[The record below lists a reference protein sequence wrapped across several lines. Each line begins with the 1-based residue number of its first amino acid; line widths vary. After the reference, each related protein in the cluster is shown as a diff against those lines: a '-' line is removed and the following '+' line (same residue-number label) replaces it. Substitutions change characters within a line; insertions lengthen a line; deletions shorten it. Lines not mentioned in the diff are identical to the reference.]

1 VAVWSLKSAILYN
14 FEKRTGGKYYLYFV
28 RDFNCK
34 IVEYSINHIN
44 HQKPILFL
52 TQTKY
57 RFLRHSIFLISFFV
71 FLYQMSPLHE
81 YNDED
86 RIPML
91 LIVYSFFVL
100 MFYVNMY
107 VLIPSFLMK
116 GQWPWYILILCLID
130 AAGLYML
137 SSITT
142 TYFPKVDT
150 ALVNEWKLD
159 LFDEI
164 FLSIMLILTSTT
176 MKLFQRWTIDMEQ
189 IAELNQLSLNLELNV
204 LKNQINPHFLF
215 NMLNNVKSLV
225 RKDPVLASTVIVK
238 LSGFLRHQLYG
249 TGDEK
254 VLLRSE
260 IEFLSNFLSLEKIRR
275 DNLLIEIETDDIQE
289 NGDIDTV
296 FLPANIFTAFV
307 ENAVKHSADSDGE
320 ESFIALFFSIT
331 DNRLLF
337 VCRNSK
343 NPKIVYINPAKDSGL
358 GLTNTRR
365 RLDLL
370 YQEQYSLNISS
381 TANEYTVTLN
391 IPL

>member
-1 VAVWSLKSAILYN
+1 
-14 FEKRTGGKYYLYFV
+14 
-28 RDFNCK
+28 
-34 IVEYSINHIN
+34 
-44 HQKPILFL
+44 
-52 TQTKY
+52 
-57 RFLRHSIFLISFFV
+57 
-71 FLYQMSPLHE
+71 
-81 YNDED
+81 
-86 RIPML
+86 
-91 LIVYSFFVL
+91 
-100 MFYVNMY
+100 
-107 VLIPSFLMK
+107 
-116 GQWPWYILILCLID
+116 
-130 AAGLYML
+130 
-137 SSITT
+137 
-142 TYFPKVDT
+142 
-150 ALVNEWKLD
+150 
-159 LFDEI
+159 
-164 FLSIMLILTSTT
+164 
-176 MKLFQRWTIDMEQ
+176 
-189 IAELNQLSLNLELNV
+189 
-204 LKNQINPHFLF
+204 
-215 NMLNNVKSLV
+215 
-225 RKDPVLASTVIVK
+225 DPVLASTVIVK

-296 FLPANIFTAFV
+296 FLPANIFTTFV

-381 TANEYTVTLN
+381 TANEYTV
-391 IPL
+391 